1 MNYANAKIYRLWSP
15 STDLNYI
22 GSTCT
27 ELRKRLHEHKC
38 HYKRYTDGKRGYIS
52 SFEVVKQGDCRIVLV
67 EAKACNDKLE
77 MLRLEAHHIRNND
90 CVNKVINPGALL
102 LAGRQQYNAEW
113 YQNNRDAI
121 RAQTKEYYQNNR
133 DAIRAQTKEYYQNN
147 RDAIRAR
154 QDTPNE
160 CECGGRYTRNNKTHH
175 KKTTLHR
182 LYIQNLHNE
191 LNHLANL

>member
-22 GSTCT
+22 GSTCG

-52 SFEVVKQGDCRIVLV
+52 SFEVVKQADCRIVLV

-102 LAGRQQYNAEW
+102 LAGNDMKQY

-121 RAQTKEYYQNNR
+121 IAQTKEYYQNNR
-133 DAIRAQTKEYYQNN
+133 DAIRAQ
-147 RDAIRAR
+147 

-160 CECGGRYTRNNKTHH
+160 CECGGRYRTSVKARHEKTNIHQ
-175 KKTTLHR
+175 
-182 LYIQNLHNE
+182 LYLRMTEHNE
-191 LNHLANL
+191 LNHLADL